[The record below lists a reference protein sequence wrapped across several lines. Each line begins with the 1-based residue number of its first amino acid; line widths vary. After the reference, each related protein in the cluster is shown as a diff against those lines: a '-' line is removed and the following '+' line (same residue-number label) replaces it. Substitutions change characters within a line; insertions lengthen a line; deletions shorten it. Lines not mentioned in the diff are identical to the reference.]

1 MISLSATHRR
11 RAYTKAD
18 QIVDIVS
25 ADFSEWEDIL
35 EGDTVVLT
43 CKFRRRGADAIFY
56 EVWEYFFSKVELEND
71 HPAMQDAIADGHDPD
86 QAEFISYV
94 PLTHVRTMDGEP
106 WVV

>member
-1 MISLSATHRR
+1 MQRPSKDQMISLSATHRR

-56 EVWEYFFSKVELEND
+56 EVWEYFEGARRGGGGRLLPSRA
-71 HPAMQDAIADGHDPD
+71 HG
-86 QAEFISYV
+86 
-94 PLTHVRTMDGEP
+94 R
-106 WVV
+106 

>member
-1 MISLSATHRR
+1 MCRCDPPEFAGTDIIGHVHR
-11 RAYTKAD
+11 
-18 QIVDIVS
+18 I
-25 ADFSEWEDIL
+25 
-35 EGDTVVLT
+35 EGGCAVVRL
-43 CKFRRRGADAIFY
+43 
-56 EVWEYFFSKVELEND
+56 ELEND

>member
-56 EVWEYFFSKVELEND
+56 EVWEYFFSKEPGAEEEVAFSRVAHTGD
-71 HPAMQDAIADGHDPD
+71 DDADDYRRFNLFEEAKAAADDL
-86 QAEFISYV
+86 S
-94 PLTHVRTMDGEP
+94 
-106 WVV
+106 